1 MSSIAKKEVSDKNER
16 IQFLPKH
23 LPSCFS
29 LFESSVYHW
38 LDRHAKDYRGGYY
51 HFYTLSNDGFFI
63 APDQSYY
70 LDGFQNGFEGGEASA
85 EASGLI
91 ACLYVLNGL
100 SFHFHEKDDEIQLKL
115 VIDYYYQLRDYVI
128 SHEESRIILQAID

>member
-16 IQFLPKH
+16 IQFLPTH
-23 LPSCFS
+23 LPSCFGM
-29 LFESSVYHW
+29 FESSVYHW
-38 LDRHAKDYRGGYY
+38 LDRHAKDYCGGYY

-63 APDQSYY
+63 APDQGYY

-85 EASGLI
+85 EACGLI

-115 VIDYYYQLRDYVI
+115 VIDYYYQLRDYAI